1 MTKREEELVGEGWE
15 KRFVACE
22 PRLSE
27 AAELYE
33 SIGFEVLR
41 EPLFNKDDLMKQDCE
56 ASGCAVCFEADKE
69 RYRIIFTRKKR

>member
-1 MTKREEELVGEGWE
+1 LGNGIIGIGEERRTVTKREEELISEGWE

-33 SIGFEVLR
+33 SIGFRVVNESLNYVKL
-41 EPLFNKDDLMKQDCE
+41 
-56 ASGCAVCFEADKE
+56 V
-69 RYRIIFTRKKR
+69 